1 MDAHT
6 DARYH
11 VHGQN
16 HLADAGKPRA
26 LKGACVVCAVRRFE
40 TFLSQTGGTREMFL
54 SYQLTWRR
62 KPKGT
67 RACRESGGCPKTCRA
82 RPRKTRVTW
91 RKPDCLNLS
100 SQGCKNPSSDTT
112 SWSGAAG
119 LGRLEHRRLESPSGG
134 RWPVRSLKGTHEAPT
149 SRSIRRSVRES
160 GIAYG
165 ARALWQRS
173 LRSSPRTGEPSTW
186 QREAGVSITQ
196 RARSA

>member
-1 MDAHT
+1 MTAS
-6 DARYH
+6 
-11 VHGQN
+11 
-16 HLADAGKPRA
+16 
-26 LKGACVVCAVRRFE
+26 CAPSHRLIDPFLRKERF
-40 TFLSQTGGTREMFL
+40 GEMPL
-54 SYQLTWRR
+54 GHRLTWRR

-67 RACRESGGCPKTCRA
+67 TACRESGGCPKTCRA

-119 LGRLEHRRLESPSGG
+119 LGRLEHRRPESPSGG
-134 RWPVRSLKGTHEAPT
+134 RWPVRSLKGTHGAPK

-165 ARALWQRS
+165 ARALWRRS
-173 LRSSPRTGEPSTW
+173 LRSSPRAGKPSTW
-186 QREAGVSITQ
+186 RREAGVSITQ
-196 RARSA
+196 RARYA

>member
-1 MDAHT
+1 MPLGH
-6 DARYH
+6 R
-11 VHGQN
+11 
-16 HLADAGKPRA
+16 
-26 LKGACVVCAVRRFE
+26 
-40 TFLSQTGGTREMFL
+40 
-54 SYQLTWRR
+54 LTWRR

-67 RACRESGGCPKTCRA
+67 TACRESGGCPKTCRA

-112 SWSGAAG
+112 SWSGAAR

-134 RWPVRSLKGTHEAPT
+134 RWPMRSLKGTHEAPT

-173 LRSSPRTGEPSTW
+173 LRSSRRVARVHCCTPAPSEPSM
-186 QREAGVSITQ
+186 RLSPH
-196 RARSA
+196 SAQASLKGDLDGAAEVDRWFVACRV